1 MLSRWEEFLS
11 KVKGKSKAKVEKVK
25 EHFPFHKFFEN
36 APQPVFKGRNY
47 EEDIDI
53 AEGCFRHI
61 KKIFQQLEVQYK
73 NLKVIYTE
81 RIYCKMII
89 SGK

>member
-11 KVKGKSKAKVEKVK
+11 KVKGKSKEKVEKIN
-25 EHFPFHKFFEN
+25 ELFPFHKFFEN

-47 EEDIDI
+47 DEDMDI

-61 KKIFQQLEVQYK
+61 KKIFQQLEVRQ
-73 NLKVIYTE
+73 
-81 RIYCKMII
+81 MQ
-89 SGK
+89 